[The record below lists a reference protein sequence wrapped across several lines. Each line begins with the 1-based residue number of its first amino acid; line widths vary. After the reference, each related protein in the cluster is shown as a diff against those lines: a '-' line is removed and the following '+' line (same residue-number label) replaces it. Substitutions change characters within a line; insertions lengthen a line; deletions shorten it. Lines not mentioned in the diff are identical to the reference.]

1 MLPLFQFDKDLLS
14 FSLNYFALHFT
25 PIFYFFFIIIVTHD
39 HHPLIPL
46 YTNQINNLYVIQV
59 NRSFSL
65 SIFDLKFLTS
75 NSEIT
80 KIVNVSKLK
89 KCEVTFILRK

>member
-59 NRSFSL
+59 NCFFSL
-65 SIFDLKFLTS
+65 SIDLKFLTL

-89 KCEVTFILRK
+89 KCEVTFSLRK